1 MVDQYL
7 ASFGVS
13 HRCSQPWNIYAS
25 TQVFD
30 FGHSGEMNSDN

>member
-13 HRCSQPWNIYAS
+13 HRCSQPWNIYKS

-30 FGHSGEMNSDN
+30 FRNSCEMKSDN